1 MSDDTPRVWTQLTI
15 GLQQTGTSGETA
27 ELVYAGLVGL
37 NVDIV
42 TYPTAREAAQRIS
55 VSVHGIEQEE
65 VAPYRCFFRVGTLA
79 KGDWVANPKWSLCF
93 DRIARIEVG

>member
-1 MSDDTPRVWTQLTI
+1 VSDDTPPIWTQLTVC
-15 GLQQTGTSGETA
+15 LQETGTNGETA

-65 VAPYRCFFRVGTLA
+65 VAPFRCFFRVGTLRR
-79 KGDWVANPKWSLCF
+79 GDVHVEPKWSLCF